1 MVALL
6 VSFVL
11 GAAFVL
17 AGASKLAA
25 GAGWP
30 AAARAMGAPSAV
42 VPFVPWFE
50 LAVGAAVVVRVGE
63 PLPELMAVVL
73 LVAFSALIAL
83 RLSRG
88 EHPVCACFGAWSA
101 RPLGPGHL
109 VRNAVLLAVA
119 VAAVV
124 T

>member
-6 VSFVL
+6 VSTVL

-30 AAARAMGAPSAV
+30 AAARDLGAPSAV
-42 VPFVPWFE
+42 VPFVPWVE

-63 PLPELMAVVL
+63 PVPELAAVAL
-73 LVAFSALIAL
+73 LVVFSALIAL

-88 EHPVCACFGAWSA
+88 EHPVCACFGTWSA

-109 VRNAVLLAVA
+109 LRNAALLAVA
-119 VAAVV
+119 VVAVLS
-124 T
+124 